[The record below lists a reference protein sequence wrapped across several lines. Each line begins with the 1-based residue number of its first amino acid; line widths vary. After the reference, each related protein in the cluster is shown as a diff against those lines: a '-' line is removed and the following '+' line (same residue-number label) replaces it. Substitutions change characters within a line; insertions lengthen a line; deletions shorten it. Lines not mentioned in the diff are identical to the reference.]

1 MIKKST
7 WELATLFETRIK
19 TKRTHRRITRIQ
31 SVTMDKKPF
40 VEFNSKKR
48 IEVEKYGDKEGNWN
62 FDKAL
67 IVCQIL
73 LSIYILMFYY
83 KQIFDLTVK
92 DFS

>member
-1 MIKKST
+1 MQLYLRLGLRLKEHIA
-7 WELATLFETRIK
+7 ELLEFN
-19 TKRTHRRITRIQ
+19 Q
-31 SVTMDKKPF
+31 SQWIKPF

-62 FDKAL
+62 FDKTL

>member
-1 MIKKST
+1 MQLYLRLGLRLKEHIA
-7 WELATLFETRIK
+7 ELLEFN
-19 TKRTHRRITRIQ
+19 Q
-31 SVTMDKKPF
+31 SQWIKPF

-48 IEVEKYGDKEGNWN
+48 IEVEKYDDKEGNWN
-62 FDKAL
+62 FDKTL